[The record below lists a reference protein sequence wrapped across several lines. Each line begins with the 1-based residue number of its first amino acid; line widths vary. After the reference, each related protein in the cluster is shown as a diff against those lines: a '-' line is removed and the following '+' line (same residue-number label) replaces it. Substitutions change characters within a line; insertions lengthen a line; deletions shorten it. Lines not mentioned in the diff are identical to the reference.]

1 MRVVR
6 FAVVVG
12 FVFSSVAWAGGQAAP
27 PRGPAGAASP
37 HPADSRRLTR
47 NQAEVERLKQDL
59 HRQES
64 DNRQAGER
72 LQQQDQKIA
81 ELRRQLQDLQAAQP
95 AAQH

>member
-1 MRVVR
+1 M
-6 FAVVVG
+6 G
-12 FVFSSVAWAGGQAAP
+12 FVFSSAAWAGSQAAP
-27 PRGPAGAASP
+27 PPGPAGAASL
-37 HPADSRRLTR
+37 HPANGRRLTR
-47 NQAEVERLKQDL
+47 SQAEVERLKRDL

-81 ELRRQLQDLQAAQP
+81 ELRRQLQDLQAGQP